1 MQMWDLPS
9 RRRDWTTP
17 INFGVVVLV

>member
-1 MQMWDLPS
+1 MQMWDLRS